1 MCSTRQDAGNHERTI
16 QERSGKVMRKILSK
30 LLITFGI
37 LFSVITPVLADN
49 HGVTIKIPV
58 ESDYDDVILEGEG
71 LNLEIKNEIEL
82 SYAQLGNYEY
92 DIYRK
97 DDAENKYHLQVMV
110 LSNDSGEMVAEAV
123 LSKNDDTQK
132 YTMIE
137 FKKDKE
143 NPSEPSNNV
152 PGKKNEIGTGIHSSM
167 HAYLFGSMIVFIF
180 GILVLKNTSS
190 KNSL

>member
-1 MCSTRQDAGNHERTI
+1 M
-16 QERSGKVMRKILSK
+16 MRNLLGK

-37 LFSVITPVLADN
+37 LFSVATPVLADN

-82 SYAQLGNYEY
+82 SYTQLGNYEY

-97 DDAENKYHLQVMV
+97 DDAKNKYHLQVMV
-110 LSNDSGEMVAEAV
+110 LNNDSGEMVAEAV
-123 LSKNDDTQK
+123 LSKDGDAQK
-132 YTMIE
+132 YTKIE

-143 NPSEPSNNV
+143 NPSEPQSNIPN
-152 PGKKNEIGTGIHSSM
+152 KKKDEIGTGVINNFMMFAITAIAALATGLFITFKLKSSD
-167 HAYLFGSMIVFIF
+167 
-180 GILVLKNTSS
+180 
-190 KNSL
+190 

>member
-1 MCSTRQDAGNHERTI
+1 MM
-16 QERSGKVMRKILSK
+16 KKILSK
-30 LLITFGI
+30 VLIAFGI
-37 LFSVITPVLADN
+37 LFSVATPVLADN

-82 SYAQLGNYEY
+82 SYTQLGNYEY

-97 DDAENKYHLQVMV
+97 EDSKEKYHLQVMV
-110 LSNDSGEMVAEAV
+110 MNNDSGEMVAEAV
-123 LSKNDDTQK
+123 LSKNDDAQK
-132 YTMIE
+132 YTKIE

-143 NPSEPSNNV
+143 NPSESPYNV
-152 PGKKNEIGTGIHSSM
+152 PNKNKNEIGTGIHSNM
-167 HAYLFGSMIVFIF
+167 HAYLFESLIVFVF
-180 GILVLKNTSS
+180 GILVLKKTSN

>member
-1 MCSTRQDAGNHERTI
+1 
-16 QERSGKVMRKILSK
+16 MRKILSK
-30 LLITFGI
+30 LLIAFGI
-37 LFSVITPVLADN
+37 LFSVATPVLADN

-82 SYAQLGNYEY
+82 SYTQLGNYEY

-97 DDAENKYHLQVMV
+97 GDNESKYHLQVMV
-110 LSNDSGEMVAEAV
+110 LNNDSGEMVAEAV
-123 LSKNDDTQK
+123 LSKNDDAQK
-132 YTMIE
+132 YTKVE

-143 NPSEPSNNV
+143 NPSESPNNV
-152 PGKKNEIGTGIHSSM
+152 PTKNKNEIGTGIHSNM
-167 HAYLFGSMIVFIF
+167 HAYIFGSVIVFIL
-180 GILVLKNTSS
+180 GILILKKTFS

>member
-1 MCSTRQDAGNHERTI
+1 MMKR
-16 QERSGKVMRKILSK
+16 ILSK

-37 LFSVITPVLADN
+37 LFSVVTPVLASD

-58 ESDYDDVILEGEG
+58 ESDYDDVVLEGEG
-71 LNLEIKNEIEL
+71 LKSEIKNEIEL
-82 SYAQLGNYEY
+82 SYTQLGNYEY

-110 LSNDSGEMVAEAV
+110 LNNDSGEMVAEAV
-123 LSKNDDTQK
+123 LSKNDDAQK
-132 YTMIE
+132 YTKVE

-143 NPSEPSNNV
+143 NPSESPNNIPSKN
-152 PGKKNEIGTGIHSSM
+152 KNEIGTGINSNM
-167 HAYLFGSMIVFIF
+167 HAYIFGSVIVFVL
-180 GILVLKNTSS
+180 GILVLKKTSN

>member
-1 MCSTRQDAGNHERTI
+1 MIKNLLG
-16 QERSGKVMRKILSK
+16 K

-37 LFSVITPVLADN
+37 LFSVVTPVLASD

-82 SYAQLGNYEY
+82 SYTQLGNYEY

-97 DDAENKYHLQVMV
+97 EDSKEKYRLQVMV
-110 LSNDSGEMVAEAV
+110 LNNDSGEMVAEAV
-123 LSKNDDTQK
+123 LSKDNDAQK
-132 YTMIE
+132 YTKIE

-143 NPSEPSNNV
+143 NPSESPNNI
-152 PGKKNEIGTGIHSSM
+152 PNKNKNEIGTGIHSNV
-167 HAYLFGSMIVFIF
+167 HAYLFGSIIVFVL
-180 GILVLKNTSS
+180 GILVLKKTSN